1 MVCLLPVWILG
12 PVMFS
17 LKALFVVF
25 QVFHYPQESPQ
36 GERVIDFLHT
46 VFIISIIL
54 FLYSN

>member
-17 LKALFVVF
+17 VKALFVVF
-25 QVFHYPQESPQ
+25 EVFYFQGESPR
-36 GERVIDFLHT
+36 GERVIDFLYT

-54 FLYSN
+54 FLYPN